1 MNAETAQEIAAL
13 KKLATKELRRKYAEV
28 FGDSTSANNKAWL
41 LKRIAWRL
49 QANAEGG
56 LTERAKKRAAEL
68 ANDADLRLTL
78 PKTAKVATDALVAT
92 APAPATRDNRLPPA
106 GSIFVREYRGGQVQV
121 TVLADAFEHEGKT
134 YPSLSAVAKAIT
146 GSHVNGFHFFKLT
159 RAKS

>member
-28 FGDSTSANNKAWL
+28 LGDSTNANNKTWL

-56 LTERAKKRAAEL
+56 LTERARKRAEEL

-78 PKTAKVATDALVAT
+78 PKAAKVPTEGLVAT
-92 APAPATRDNRLPPA
+92 ALAPAARDNRLPPA
-106 GSIFVREYRGGQVQV
+106 GTILVREYRGGQVGV
-121 TVLADAFEHEGKT
+121 AVLADAFEHEGKT

-159 RAKS
+159 GAKS